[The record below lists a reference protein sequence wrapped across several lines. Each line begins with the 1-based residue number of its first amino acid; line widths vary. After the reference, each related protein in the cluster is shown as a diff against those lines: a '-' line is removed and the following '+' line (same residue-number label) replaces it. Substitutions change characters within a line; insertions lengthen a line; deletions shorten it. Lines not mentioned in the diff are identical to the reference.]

1 MEAGASGASNAIDG
15 TADGRPGIDVMV
27 LASSSSC
34 SSSTSMARRLV
45 TSSGTAW
52 RSRASMEYSAT
63 SVPVKAVC
71 EISGIC
77 TWNTAVPSTSM
88 NGLENCGTC
97 VLRAAVKAASEA
109 VLAPWRGS
117 DGSSALLRRLAA
129 PRKIEPRKVARG
141 VRSAFSQITCVSS
154 GRVGA
159 KLAVWVKKLSVSTSW
174 VTMSRVRRTISSWS
188 SLRRPRICCWATSVS
203 RRTASVA
210 RSISSLRSVQNA
222 ATIAAR
228 NRRTETSGP
237 KVAKRSWRAAD
248 WLRHQR
254 PNRRCVH
261 DGDGVEPDSW
271 AGCIRALS
279 SSWRGLLARL
289 REISGPIGPSEIHNV
304 KWSAAI

>member
-1 MEAGASGASNAIDG
+1 MDAGASGASNAIDG

-34 SSSTSMARRLV
+34 SSSTSIARRLV

-52 RSRASMEYSAT
+52 RSSASIEYSAT
-63 SVPVKAVC
+63 SVPTKAVC

-97 VLRAAVKAASEA
+97 VLRAAANAASDA
-109 VLAPWRGS
+109 VLAPWCGS

-141 VRSAFSQITCVSS
+141 VRSALSQITCVSS
-154 GRVGA
+154 GRAGA
-159 KLAVWVKKLSVSTSW
+159 KLAVCVKKLSVSTSC

-188 SLRRPRICCWATSVS
+188 SLRRERICCWATSVS

-228 NRRTETSGP
+228 NSSTETSGP
-237 KVAKRSWRAAD
+237 
-248 WLRHQR
+248 
-254 PNRRCVH
+254 
-261 DGDGVEPDSW
+261 E
-271 AGCIRALS
+271 
-279 SSWRGLLARL
+279 RGEAILARRRLAAPPAAEHAL
-289 REISGPIGPSEIHNV
+289 RP
-304 KWSAAI
+304 